1 MQECGSPPGLWKYP
15 LFRMHDFL
23 SQLLSSIMVDWTAF
37 KAKKE
42 ERFLS
47 KKEVRAIVD
56 KHKLPAEFA
65 GSAFRLLPLLF

>member
-1 MQECGSPPGLWKYP
+1 GNTP

>member
-1 MQECGSPPGLWKYP
+1 MRPRRASGNTP

>member
-1 MQECGSPPGLWKYP
+1 
-15 LFRMHDFL
+15 
-23 SQLLSSIMVDWTAF
+23 MVDWTAF